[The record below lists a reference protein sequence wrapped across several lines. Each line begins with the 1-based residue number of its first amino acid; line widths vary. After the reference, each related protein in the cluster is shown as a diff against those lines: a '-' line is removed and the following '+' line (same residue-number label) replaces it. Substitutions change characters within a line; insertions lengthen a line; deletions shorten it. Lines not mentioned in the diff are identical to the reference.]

1 MTIQEAIR
9 KVNEI
14 EPNQYESD
22 IKIDWLSRLDSQ
34 IWREVIITHEGHDP
48 SETFEG
54 YTEATGPQHELLV
67 KAPDDEGVYINYLKA
82 KIFEA
87 NHEMG
92 KYNQAIVFYN
102 DAYMNYKN
110 YYNSTHMPINR
121 APYFKF

>member
-1 MTIQEAIR
+1 MTIQEAIQ
-9 KVNEI
+9 KVNNI
-14 EPNQYESD
+14 EPNQYQTD
-22 IKIDWLSRLDSQ
+22 LKIDWLSRLDSQ
-34 IWREVIITHEGHDP
+34 IWREIFMTHEGYDP

-54 YTEATGPQHELLV
+54 YTDSTDPQQSLLIE
-67 KAPDDEGVYINYLKA
+67 APDDEGIYINYLKA

-102 DAYMNYKN
+102 DAYMNFKN
-110 YYNSTHMPINR
+110 YYNSTHMPLAR